1 MTAHSRGPINDR
13 AAGLREAAEIC
24 KECRVLFD
32 DDLSPGQMAMDAA
45 NQLAAQILA
54 RATAAEKSAPTEDE
68 ALADEV
74 EALTK
79 EWRGDIA
86 DRVVIYREQALRI
99 IAALRHKE
107 PK

>member
-1 MTAHSRGPINDR
+1 MTSR

-24 KECRVLFD
+24 ESVMDRPEKVSAFSNGARECFRLIV
-32 DDLSPGQMAMDAA
+32 S
-45 NQLAAQILA
+45 
-54 RATAAEKSAPTEDE
+54 RAESAEKSAPTEDE

>member
-1 MTAHSRGPINDR
+1 MAHSRGPINDR

-24 KECRVLFD
+24 K
-32 DDLSPGQMAMDAA
+32 AMRNDYLEASA
-45 NQLAAQILA
+45 FQLASVAGDCGDKIAAL
-54 RATAAEKSAPTEDE
+54 ATAAEKSAPTEVE

-107 PK
+107 PR

>member
-1 MTAHSRGPINDR
+1 MTSR

-24 KECRVLFD
+24 RETFPEYVNGKLCHLPMHETPEEC
-32 DDLSPGQMAMDAA
+32 AIA
-45 NQLAAQILA
+45 ILA
-54 RATAAEKSAPTEDE
+54 RATAAEKSAPTEVE

-107 PK
+107 PR